1 MTPFMIITLK
11 TSLALG
17 IFYLLYHYLLS
28 RDKLFRRN
36 RFYLLASS
44 ILSFVFPWISIPVFE
59 PHAQVLSF
67 AYIANSNTLSN
78 PLNKNDFSSL
88 PWEQIVTNLYI
99 IGISAFLLKTI
110 ISYFKVFQIIR
121 KATNKSCERFR
132 IVTTPKT
139 LPPFSFLSWIVIPSH
154 INHDHPSY
162 EKMVQHELIHCR
174 QYHSLDLFIGEL
186 LISLQWFNPFAW
198 LLRKSISENLE
209 YLVDEEM
216 LRAGTN
222 AKAYQYSLL
231 SLTMAGSMPAVTNNF
246 NTNLLK
252 KRIVMMNKR
261 KLPNSY
267 LFHSLLIPV
276 SLVLVFVLTASF
288 RTRVEPVYISGEK
301 KITNQEKALNNGII
315 PVEKI
320 KSVQKP
326 GKMEIR
332 QAEPARSAAISDISS
347 GESKDMFLRYIAQN
361 IKYPRVAAENNI
373 SGIVKVLVTFKEGNI
388 QVKEF
393 TKESGIT
400 ELEEVVVVGY
410 GMNNKKQNKEVSG
423 SETDF
428 LRKEVERVIKEYKDV
443 PKDFIGKT
451 FAVSIKFKIHG
462 TDVVEN
468 TEVIS
473 ENVKVLIKV
482 SAATADKEPIYILN
496 NEKIISKA
504 EMESI
509 DLNTIE
515 TVQVVKADKVEH
527 KQLGVINGSVMMINT
542 K

>member
-59 PHAQVLSF
+59 AHSQVLSF
-67 AYIANSNTLSN
+67 AYIANSNSLSH
-78 PLNKNDFSSL
+78 PLYKNDFSSL
-88 PWEQIVTNLYI
+88 PWDQIVTNLYI

-110 ISYFKVFQIIR
+110 ISYLKVFQIIR
-121 KATNKSCERFR
+121 QATNKSCDRFR
-132 IVTTPKT
+132 IVTTPRT

-231 SLTMAGSMPAVTNNF
+231 SLTMVGSMPAVTNNF

-261 KLPNSY
+261 KLPNRY
-267 LFHSLLIPV
+267 LFHSLLIPI
-276 SLVLVFVLTASF
+276 SLVLVFVLTVSF
-288 RTRVEPVYISGEK
+288 RAQVEPEYISGEK
-301 KITNQEKALNNGII
+301 KITNQEKVLNDGII
-315 PVEKI
+315 PVEKTNSTP
-320 KSVQKP
+320 KG
-326 GKMEIR
+326 GKLETN
-332 QAEPARSAAISDISS
+332 QDEPARSAAISDISS

-373 SGIVKVLVTFKEGNI
+373 SGIVKVLVTFTEGNI

-393 TKESGIT
+393 TKEPGIT

-410 GMNNKKQNKEVSG
+410 GMNNKNQKMEESG

-428 LRKEVERVIKEYKDV
+428 LRKEVERVIQNYKDI

-451 FAVSIKFKIHG
+451 FAVSIKFKIQG
-462 TDVVEN
+462 KDVVEN
-468 TEVIS
+468 IEFINEDVT
-473 ENVKVLIKV
+473 VLMKA
-482 SAATADKEPIYILN
+482 SDATANKEPIYILD
-496 NEKIISKA
+496 NEKIIGKA
-504 EMESI
+504 EMEAI

-515 TVQVVKADKVEH
+515 SVQVIKADKVEH
-527 KQLGVINGSVMMINT
+527 KQLGVINGSVVIINT